1 MAMSAKE
8 RKQNQLERERTQ
20 LKELD
25 DSTLPFLRQPFFE
38 RVEEDPN
45 WSGVTLALE
54 LCGFEPPS
62 FEDDR
67 GPQHF
72 ANEVALPP
80 DEDPSETFPG
90 FKGSIGRA
98 EAMIDLLLEAA
109 SELANL
115 VNRYKRDELAARR
128 KEIEESDLSDPE
140 ERRTAI
146 DNITQ
151 ITRIEAELSKNV
163 RQTLPIWK
171 IKGL

>member
-1 MAMSAKE
+1 
-8 RKQNQLERERTQ
+8 
-20 LKELD
+20 
-25 DSTLPFLRQPFFE
+25 
-38 RVEEDPN
+38 
-45 WSGVTLALE
+45 
-54 LCGFEPPS
+54 
-62 FEDDR
+62 
-67 GPQHF
+67 
-72 ANEVALPP
+72 
-80 DEDPSETFPG
+80 
-90 FKGSIGRA
+90 
-98 EAMIDLLLEAA
+98 MIDLLLEAA
-109 SELANL
+109 SELANI